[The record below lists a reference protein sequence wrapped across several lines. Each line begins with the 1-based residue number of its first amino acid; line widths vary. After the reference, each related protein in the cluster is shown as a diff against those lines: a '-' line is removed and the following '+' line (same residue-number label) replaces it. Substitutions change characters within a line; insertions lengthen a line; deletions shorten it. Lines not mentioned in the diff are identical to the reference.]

1 MREYLVT
8 LLLAAALCYVVTPFV
23 RSLAIKVGAVA
34 QIRTRDI
41 HTTPT
46 PRWGGL
52 AMWIAMA
59 LTFAMVNHLSLVG
72 KSFGRESLGIF
83 LAATL
88 LVAIGLVDDR
98 FELDAL
104 TKLAGQALA
113 AGILLIFGIQVL
125 WLPIN
130 GVITLP
136 PSIGQLVTV
145 MIVLVTINAVNFID
159 GLDGLA
165 AGIGAISGAAFF
177 AFAYLLAVIYGFSRA
192 GAPSLITAVI
202 IGVCI
207 GFLPHNV
214 HPAKIFMGDSGSMFL
229 GLLLAASAITLTGQ
243 IDPNAISAEKLGPT
257 LLPLMLPLAVLAI
270 PLIDLFSAIF
280 RRLRAGQ
287 SPFSSDKEH
296 MHHRILR
303 AGNSHLRTTLIMYLW
318 TATIAFPV
326 VVSAFAQ
333 LWVAAIVAGAM
344 LAFTLY
350 YSKSGVGV
358 SAKATKSRRTTSNG
372 STRSHIY
379 RRHYRHWNIWIC
391 QRTSRFKWSTPC
403 SSCCLDLFFGS
414 YPRLKDFT

>member
-8 LLLAAALCYVVTPFV
+8 LLIAASLCYVVTPFV
-23 RSLAIKVGAVA
+23 RTLALKFGAVA
-34 QIRTRDI
+34 QIRTRDV

-88 LVAIGLVDDR
+88 LVAMGLIDDR

-113 AGILLIFGIQVL
+113 AGILLLYGIQVL

-145 MIVLVTINAVNFID
+145 LIVLVTINAVNFID

-165 AGIGAISGAAFF
+165 AGVVAISGAAFF
-177 AFAYLLAVIYGFSRA
+177 AFAYLLAVIYGFNRA

-202 IGVCI
+202 IGLCI
-207 GFLPHNV
+207 GFLPHNA

-257 LLPLMLPLAVLAI
+257 LLPLALPFAVLAI
-270 PLIDLFSAIF
+270 PLIDLFSSII

-287 SPFSSDKEH
+287 SPFSADKEH
-296 MHHRILR
+296 LHHRIMR
-303 AGNSHLRTTLIMYLW
+303 AGNTQMRTAAILYLW

-326 VVSAFAQ
+326 VVSAFAP
-333 LWVAAIVAGAM
+333 LWASAIVAGLM
-344 LAFTLY
+344 LSFTIF
-350 YSKSGVGV
+350 YSRNGVAV
-358 SAKATKSRRTTSNG
+358 YDEAIK
-372 STRSHIY
+372 
-379 RRHYRHWNIWIC
+379 
-391 QRTSRFKWSTPC
+391 
-403 SSCCLDLFFGS
+403 
-414 YPRLKDFT
+414 

>member
-8 LLLAAALCYVVTPFV
+8 LLLAATLCYVVTPLV
-23 RSLAIKVGAVA
+23 RTWALKVGAVA

-52 AMWIAMA
+52 AMWIAVA
-59 LTFAMVNHLSLVG
+59 LTFLMVNHLSLVG
-72 KSFGRESLGIF
+72 KSFGRDSLGIF

-88 LVAIGLVDDR
+88 LVAIGLLDDR

-113 AGILLIFGIQVL
+113 AGILLLFGIQVL

-136 PSIGQLVTV
+136 PSIGQLITV
-145 MIVLVTINAVNFID
+145 LIVVVTINAVNFID

-165 AGIGAISGAAFF
+165 AGIVAISGAAFF
-177 AFAYLLAVIYGFSRA
+177 AFAYLLAVMYGFSRA

-207 GFLPHNV
+207 GFLPHNA
-214 HPAKIFMGDSGSMFL
+214 HPARIFMGDSGSMFL

-243 IDPNAISAEKLGPT
+243 IDPNAIAAENLGPT
-257 LLPLMLPLAVLAI
+257 LLPLMLPFAVLAI
-270 PLIDLFSAIF
+270 PLIDLSSAIL
-280 RRLRAGQ
+280 RRIRAGQ
-287 SPFSSDKEH
+287 SPFTSDKEH
-296 MHHRILR
+296 LHHRIMR
-303 AGNSHLRTTLIMYLW
+303 AGNSHLRTTLILYLW

-326 VVSAFAQ
+326 VVSAFAP
-333 LWVAAIVAGAM
+333 LWVAAIFAG
-344 LAFTLY
+344 LALFGTISF
-350 YSKSGVGV
+350 SK
-358 SAKATKSRRTTSNG
+358 RN
-372 STRSHIY
+372 
-379 RRHYRHWNIWIC
+379 
-391 QRTSRFKWSTPC
+391 Q
-403 SSCCLDLFFGS
+403 SS
-414 YPRLKDFT
+414 YVEVNQ

>member
-23 RSLAIKVGAVA
+23 RTLALKFGAVA

-165 AGIGAISGAAFF
+165 AGIVAISGAAFF

-207 GFLPHNV
+207 GFLPHNA

-344 LAFTLY
+344 LAFTMY
-350 YSKSGVGV
+350 YSKSGVTV
-358 SAKATKSRRTTSNG
+358 SGKSTK
-372 STRSHIY
+372 
-379 RRHYRHWNIWIC
+379 
-391 QRTSRFKWSTPC
+391 
-403 SSCCLDLFFGS
+403 
-414 YPRLKDFT
+414 

>member
-8 LLLAAALCYVVTPFV
+8 LLIAASLCYVVTPFV
-23 RSLAIKVGAVA
+23 RTLALKFGAVA
-34 QIRTRDI
+34 KIRKRDI

-88 LVAIGLVDDR
+88 LVVMGLIDDR

-113 AGILLIFGIQVL
+113 AGILLLYGIQVL

-145 MIVLVTINAVNFID
+145 LIVLITINAVNFID

-165 AGIGAISGAAFF
+165 AGVVAISGAAFF
-177 AFAYLLAVIYGFSRA
+177 AFAYLLAVIYGFNRA

-202 IGVCI
+202 IGLCI
-207 GFLPHNV
+207 GFLPHNS

-257 LLPLMLPLAVLAI
+257 LLPLALPFAVLAI
-270 PLIDLFSAIF
+270 PLIDLFSSII

-287 SPFSSDKEH
+287 SPFSADKEH
-296 MHHRILR
+296 LHHRIMR
-303 AGNSHLRTTLIMYLW
+303 AGNTQMRTAAILYLW

-326 VVSAFAQ
+326 VVSAFAP
-333 LWVAAIVAGAM
+333 LWVSAIVAGLM
-344 LAFTLY
+344 LSFTIF
-350 YSKSGVGV
+350 YSRNGVAV
-358 SAKATKSRRTTSNG
+358 HDKASK
-372 STRSHIY
+372 
-379 RRHYRHWNIWIC
+379 
-391 QRTSRFKWSTPC
+391 
-403 SSCCLDLFFGS
+403 
-414 YPRLKDFT
+414 